1 MVADLLVEDGL
12 GQRGIV
18 GLVVTVAAI
27 ADEVDHDIGA
37 EGLAV
42 ADRQPGGDDGRLG
55 VVGVDMEHRRRHG
68 AGGIRRVARHQVL
81 RRRRREADLVVDDD
95 VDRAAGRESVQR
107 PQRQRLEHGALP
119 DEGRVAVQ
127 QHRRHAPALGVAA
140 VSLLGAHDALD
151 DRVDRL
157 EMAGVRRERDVDRAA
172 VGRAMVVGEPEV
184 VLHVAVAVDV
194 GRQQRALELG
204 EDQLVGLLE
213 DVGQHVEAAAV
224 RHAEHQLGDLQP
236 RGLVDQRRQQ
246 RDQRVAALQR
256 EALLAR
262 IAHLQELLER
272 LGGDEP
278 LQDLPAIVGV
288 ERRPPSLPALAE
300 PVAPGL
306 VGEARVL
313 DGQRGAVGR
322 AQRGHE
328 VAQGAGG
335 AGRERRP
342 VDDAVEI
349 LLADAALL
357 QPQQRML
364 ARAATERVEVGG
376 EVSQLAKGLD
386 ERDGGAGWARRRP
399 RRVVTGLAAGGEPV
413 RETGE
418 DQRPAL
424 VDGAR
429 IAPVVLP
436 ERKNVRGIGPRQ
448 LIEPPWAHSS
458 PGPGP
463 AAPA

>member
-1 MVADLLVEDGL
+1 M
-12 GQRGIV
+12 
-18 GLVVTVAAI
+18 
-27 ADEVDHDIGA
+27 
-37 EGLAV
+37 
-42 ADRQPGGDDGRLG
+42 
-55 VVGVDMEHRRRHG
+55 
-68 AGGIRRVARHQVL
+68 
-81 RRRRREADLVVDDD
+81 
-95 VDRAAGRESVQR
+95 DRAAGREAVER
-107 PQRQRLEHGALP
+107 PQRQRLEHGPLP

-127 QHRRHAPALGVAA
+127 QHRRHPPALAVAA
-140 VSLLGAHDALD
+140 VGLLGAHDALHD
-151 DRVDRL
+151 GIDRL
-157 EMAGVRRERDVDRAA
+157 EMARVRRERDVDRAA
-172 VGRAMVVGEPEV
+172 VGRAMVVGEAEV

-213 DVGQHVEAAAV
+213 DVGEHVQPAAV

-246 RDQRVAALQR
+246 RDQRVATLQR

-262 IAHLQELLER
+262 IPHLQELLER

-278 LQDLPAIVGV
+278 LQDLAAIAGV
-288 ERRPPSLPALAE
+288 ESRPPSLPALAE

-313 DGQRGAVGR
+313 DGQRAAVGR

-342 VDDAVEI
+342 VDDAIEI
-349 LLADAALL
+349 PLPDAALL
-357 QPQQRML
+357 RPQERML
-364 ARAATERVEVGG
+364 ARAAAERIEVGG
-376 EVSQLAKGLD
+376 QVSELAEDLD
-386 ERDGGAGWARRRP
+386 ERDGGAGRGRGHRRRA
-399 RRVVTGLAAGGEPV
+399 VTGLAARGEPV
-413 RETGE
+413 VETGE

-436 ERKNVRGIGPRQ
+436 ERENVRGIGPRQ